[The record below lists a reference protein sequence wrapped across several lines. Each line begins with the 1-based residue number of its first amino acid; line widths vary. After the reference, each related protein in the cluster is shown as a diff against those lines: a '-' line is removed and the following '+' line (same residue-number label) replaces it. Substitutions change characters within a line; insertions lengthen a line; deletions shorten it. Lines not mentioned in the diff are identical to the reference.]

1 MFRVFPQTFLSLALL
16 LTCHSLYA
24 DPVKNLE
31 SWLTASPL
39 SDARLNELTTQDFA
53 KQPLTAEQAD
63 RAGQILWRARTEFLR
78 ADRKAEVEAR
88 ELVIGD
94 LKMPFWYRTFGD
106 QPASGRRLFI
116 SMHGGGGAPAAVND
130 QQYENQKR
138 LYQPAEGI
146 YLVPRAATNTWDLWH
161 QAHIDQFF
169 DRLITDMIVLE
180 NVNPNQVYIMGYS
193 AGGDGVY
200 QLAPR
205 MADQLAAAIGQRHQG
220 AVVAGRSAGQ
230 LHHGLQQQ

>member
-1 MFRVFPQTFLSLALL
+1 LIRLVPQTILSHPRL
-16 LTCHSLYA
+16 LTCPSLSP
-24 DPVKNLE
+24 DPVTNLE

-106 QPASGRRLFI
+106 QPA
-116 SMHGGGGAPAAVND
+116 
-130 QQYENQKR
+130 
-138 LYQPAEGI
+138 
-146 YLVPRAATNTWDLWH
+146 
-161 QAHIDQFF
+161 
-169 DRLITDMIVLE
+169 
-180 NVNPNQVYIMGYS
+180 
-193 AGGDGVY
+193 
-200 QLAPR
+200 
-205 MADQLAAAIGQRHQG
+205 
-220 AVVAGRSAGQ
+220 
-230 LHHGLQQQ
+230 